1 MFRQVVSL
9 IVLVQAVAVVAQS
22 GPFRFQHL
30 KLADGLSDNGITCL
44 FEDRAGTLWIGTEK
58 GLDRYDGNTIR
69 PVEGITDHI
78 TGVAEDDQGTFWI
91 TTKDRGLICLT
102 PASGDIQRFTHERTD
117 PRSIA
122 SDLLTCVVDL
132 NDTTMLVGSREVNLI
147 FVDKRSLGFSYWHD
161 SLSLSP
167 AHAART
173 PRLSGWCHAVL
184 ELDDDRLWVGFL
196 NNHLSLIADRH
207 TGRVQR
213 TLHVRRPGFETSATA
228 LLYGEQLVMGGW
240 QHGLDILWPG
250 ASTQHAVLIAH
261 GERILPVP
269 DEVRC
274 MTHWNEGRI
283 VVGTHRSGLY
293 LIGPE
298 NDHIVQ
304 HGHQRNDPTTLS
316 NDQVQCMLKGRNGIL
331 WVGTA
336 NGLNK
341 HLPSVWEMR
350 TRPLFDTEERDPPE
364 LVFHNA
370 EALSTGG
377 VRAYTSNGFYEV
389 ADTVL
394 HRPLQFNG
402 ISLQPTA
409 MDLDHE
415 GTPLVGTEQ
424 GFMRLRS
431 GRSGSSFEPIVDING
446 GPIDHRVGNMFQVR
460 GIWADTV
467 NKGPVIV
474 LGVLGFG
481 LQVIDA
487 HTHALL
493 GLAMPSDALKA
504 KASSLIN
511 TMVRDASG
519 RYWCGTANGVFSWHP
534 SEPLLEDLTTNV
546 NSSDPGGI
554 LLSDEDIRHLVLV
567 DDQLWGVTRQGKLF
581 TIREG
586 VAAVHLPGPELSCT
600 MFGLTADHTGD
611 LWITTDNGLLQF
623 RKTSATFTRIPINEG
638 SLFRKLTRAITTLTN
653 GHIALFADNTCIT
666 FDPKIVSALPLLPKA
681 YITKVRSTRDRL
693 VVHEG
698 SIGLSYRS
706 SVVDITVS
714 ANSMLFAEPVLF
726 DYKLEGVEQD
736 WRALPSDGTIQY
748 AGIPPGEH
756 VLILR
761 VRDRHG
767 RINTP
772 QRLLMI
778 RVAGPIWQQWWFYA
792 LASLFISFALYALHR
807 YRLSQALK
815 LQAVRNRI
823 ASDLHDEVGSSLSSI
838 TIGSQL
844 AAQLSRSENATVK
857 ELLGR
862 IGETS
867 DRSLRSMSD
876 IVWAID
882 PKNDEGEA
890 LVKRMRR
897 IANELLESKGV
908 EVDLILRGAVEELKL
923 PMNMRKDLLLIFKEA
938 AHNASKY
945 SAAQRVVIHLERN
958 GDRLSLKITDDG
970 KGFDPSLHADGHG
983 LGSMHRRAIAL
994 GTELAIESAPG
1005 QGTMVHLT
1013 VDLTR
1018 TRD

>member
-9 IVLVQAVAVVAQS
+9 IVLVQALVVMAQG
-22 GPFRFQHL
+22 GPLRFQHL
-30 KLADGLSDNGITCL
+30 KLTDGLSDNGITCL

-58 GLDRYDGNTIR
+58 GLDRYDGNIVL
-69 PVEGITDHI
+69 PVDGITDHI
-78 TGVAEDDQGTFWI
+78 TGVAEDDEGTLWV
-91 TTKDRGLICLT
+91 TTKDRGLMRLLPGNGT
-102 PASGDIQRFTHERTD
+102 LRRFTHDRAD

-122 SDLLTCVVDL
+122 SDLLTCVIDL
-132 NDTTMLVGSREVNLI
+132 NDTTVLVGSREVNLI
-147 FVDKRSLGFSYWHD
+147 FVDKRTLGFSYWQD

-167 AHAART
+167 TRATRT
-173 PRLSGWCHAVL
+173 PVLSGWCHAVL

-196 NNHLSLIADRH
+196 NNHLSMIADRR

-213 TLHVRRPGFETSATA
+213 AIHVRRPGFETSATA
-228 LLYGEQLVMGGW
+228 LLSGERLFIGGW
-240 QHGLDILWPG
+240 QHGLDILRPG
-250 ASTQHAVLIAH
+250 ASAEHAVLFAQ
-261 GERILPVP
+261 GERIHPVP

-274 MTHWNEGRI
+274 MTHWSEGHI

-293 LIGPE
+293 LIDPE
-298 NDHIVQ
+298 NDRIVQ
-304 HGHQRNDPTTLS
+304 NRHHRNEPTTLS
-316 NDQVQCMLKGRNGIL
+316 NDQVRCMLKDRNGIL

-341 HLPSVWEMR
+341 HLPSVWEMY
-350 TRPLFDTEERDPPE
+350 TRALFDPEERDPPE

-377 VRAYTSNGFYEV
+377 ARAYTSNGFYEV
-389 ADTVL
+389 ADTPI
-394 HRPLQFNG
+394 HRPLRFNG
-402 ISLQPTA
+402 ISLQPTT
-409 MDLDHE
+409 MNSDHE
-415 GTPLVGTEQ
+415 GNQLVGTEH
-424 GFMRLRS
+424 GVMRLRA
-431 GRSGSSFEPIVDING
+431 GRFGSSFEPMVDTNG
-446 GPIDHRVGNMFQVR
+446 GPIDYRVGNMFQVR

-467 NKGPVIV
+467 NNAPVIV
-474 LGVLGFG
+474 LGALGFG

-493 GLAMPSDALKA
+493 GWAMPSDALKA

-511 TMVRDASG
+511 TMVRDGSG
-519 RYWCGTANGVFSWHP
+519 RYWCGTASGVFSWHP

-546 NSSDPGGI
+546 NSSDDGRI
-554 LLSDEDIRHLVLV
+554 LLGDEDVRHLVLV
-567 DDQLWGVTRQGKLF
+567 DDRPWGVTRQGTLF

-586 VAAVHLPGPELSCT
+586 VAEVHQPGPALSCS

-611 LWITTDNGLLQF
+611 LWIATDNGLLQF

-666 FDPKIVSALPLLPKA
+666 FDPKIVSALPTLPTA
-681 YITKVRSTRDRL
+681 YITSARSTSEL
-693 VVHEG
+693 LAVHEG

-726 DYKLEGVEQD
+726 DYKLEGVEHD
-736 WRALPSDGTIQY
+736 WRALPADGTIQY
-748 AGIPPGEH
+748 AGIPTGEH
-756 VLILR
+756 ALIVR

-772 QRLLMI
+772 QRLLTI
-778 RVAGPIWQQWWFYA
+778 HVAGPIWQQWWFYA
-792 LASLFISFALYALHR
+792 LASLFISIALYALYR

-844 AAQLSRSENATVK
+844 AAQLSRSENTTVK

-897 IANELLESKGV
+897 IANELLESKGM

-1005 QGTMVHLT
+1005 HGTTVHLT